1 MHKKGAKKMKK
12 IKIIGVVFFIILM
25 LMNNNVVFA
34 VITYENSGTGYRTID
49 EYIEDGRNFIDRGKI
64 GTDIN
69 NEELKEMSNF
79 LYNLLLGAGIII
91 AVIIGGFLGIKFMVG
106 SIQEKADIK
115 SALVWYVIGCLV
127 VFGAFG
133 IWKLVM
139 SILTSSL
146 HV

>member
-1 MHKKGAKKMKK
+1 
-12 IKIIGVVFFIILM
+12 
-25 LMNNNVVFA
+25 
-34 VITYENSGTGYRTID
+34 
-49 EYIEDGRNFIDRGKI
+49 
-64 GTDIN
+64 
-69 NEELKEMSNF
+69 
-79 LYNLLLGAGIII
+79 
-91 AVIIGGFLGIKFMVG
+91 MVG

>member
-1 MHKKGAKKMKK
+1 MKK

-79 LYNLLLGAGIII
+79 LYNLL
-91 AVIIGGFLGIKFMVG
+91 
-106 SIQEKADIK
+106 
-115 SALVWYVIGCLV
+115 
-127 VFGAFG
+127 
-133 IWKLVM
+133 
-139 SILTSSL
+139 
-146 HV
+146 